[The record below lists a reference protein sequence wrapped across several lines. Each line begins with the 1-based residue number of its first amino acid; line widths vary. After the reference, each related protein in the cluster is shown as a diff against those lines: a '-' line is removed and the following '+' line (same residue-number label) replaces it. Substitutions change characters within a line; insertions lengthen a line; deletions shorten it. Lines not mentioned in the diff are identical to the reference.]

1 MTTAI
6 VVEELQKAYGPIR
19 AADGISF
26 EVQQGEIFG
35 MVGPNGAGKTTTIE
49 CIEGLRKADSGRI
62 SLLGKDPRKQRI
74 DLAERIGIQLQESA
88 LPSRLRVVEAM
99 TLFRSFYSI
108 QADVDELLDRLG
120 LQEKRST
127 PFSKLSGGQKRR
139 LFIALALINRPDV
152 VFLDELTTGLDPQA
166 RRAMWD
172 LVRQIREQGRTV
184 FLTTHFMEEAERL
197 CDRVA
202 ILDRGRILAL
212 DTPEG
217 LIRSLGKEKRLL
229 FKADGQDPRPVLA
242 DLPGVSQ
249 VERSGERTIVH
260 GGGDHFAG
268 NVINALEEAGINFN
282 DFRTQQPTLDDVFL
296 AMTGRAMRE

>member
-1 MTTAI
+1 
-6 VVEELQKAYGPIR
+6 
-19 AADGISF
+19 
-26 EVQQGEIFG
+26 
-35 MVGPNGAGKTTTIE
+35 
-49 CIEGLRKADSGRI
+49 
-62 SLLGKDPRKQRI
+62 
-74 DLAERIGIQLQESA
+74 
-88 LPSRLRVVEAM
+88 
-99 TLFRSFYSI
+99 
-108 QADVDELLDRLG
+108 
-120 LQEKRST
+120 
-127 PFSKLSGGQKRR
+127 
-139 LFIALALINRPDV
+139 
-152 VFLDELTTGLDPQA
+152 
-166 RRAMWD
+166 
-172 LVRQIREQGRTV
+172 
-184 FLTTHFMEEAERL
+184 MEEAERL